1 MNIIY
6 IDFYVYRQGRDTNV
20 FEIEKHRPQGQIEV
34 GVLEKTGN
42 EFSIGNSN
50 TSPIIFQIGEKD
62 NEKQYS

>member
-1 MNIIY
+1 M
-6 IDFYVYRQGRDTNV
+6 DTNE

-62 NEKQYS
+62 NEKQYF